1 MFKVKPN
8 MGGLDRSI
16 RLFVGGSLMI
26 VGPLTDLVG
35 TDTFSNV
42 ILGCMGFVAL
52 ASAAFAHCPLYEVTG
67 FDTRA
72 KKS

>member
-8 MGGLDRSI
+8 MGRVDRSI
-16 RLFVGGSLMI
+16 RLIVGGSLMI

-42 ILGCMGFVAL
+42 ILGCMGFVAI
-52 ASAAFAHCPLYEVTG
+52 ASAVFSHCPLYEVTG
-67 FDTRA
+67 FNTRA
-72 KKS
+72 